1 MFRGLRIDIYKKE
14 SKILMDWKFINNRVT
29 YFQVAIAI
37 EKNHLL

>member
-1 MFRGLRIDIYKKE
+1 MF
-14 SKILMDWKFINNRVT
+14 SKILMDWKFINNRVI